1 MVAYPPE
8 PCGRCRLRP
17 LMPAIMP
24 AAGQGR
30 LSESSA
36 LFRRLV
42 RSVGGGEG
50 GSGGV
55 APEAAVLHNVGLW
68 LGTDARPGLPQGD
81 GAGAEEEGGGGG
93 GGGGRGRKGG
103 VGLGAPSPSAP
114 GGPRLPE
121 GGAKWDGVRRRLEA
135 AEKVCARLPAS
146 YPPAYPPAR
155 PPARPPACLPA
166 CQHARVCVNTGARG
180 DGGCSS

>member
-81 GAGAEEEGGGGG
+81 GAGAEEEVDERLVAGLRRDVQRRLGHLPGRVGERVSAEEKTTGGWA
-93 GGGGRGRKGG
+93 GRKAGWQ
-103 VGLGAPSPSAP
+103 
-114 GGPRLPE
+114 E
-121 GGAKWDGVRRRLEA
+121 ETD
-135 AEKVCARLPAS
+135 
-146 YPPAYPPAR
+146 
-155 PPARPPACLPA
+155 
-166 CQHARVCVNTGARG
+166 
-180 DGGCSS
+180 